1 MIKKHDSY
9 NSSPSLPLLL
19 HGTTSTVV
27 KYLQICMA
35 NGWRVAVHG
44 GFVVVVVVVVVVTH
58 ESSVCGYVNDIN
70 RSQQQQSTPTAR
82 HCSLR
87 TQLCSSS
94 SLA

>member
-9 NSSPSLPLLL
+9 NCSPSLPLLL

-44 GFVVVVVVVVVVTH
+44 FVVVVVVVVTH